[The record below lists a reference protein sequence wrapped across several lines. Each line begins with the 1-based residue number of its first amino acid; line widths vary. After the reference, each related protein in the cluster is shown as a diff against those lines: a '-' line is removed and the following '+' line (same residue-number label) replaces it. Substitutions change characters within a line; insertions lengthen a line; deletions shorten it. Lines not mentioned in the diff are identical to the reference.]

1 MQVLVAKTP
10 LEECTHCGGLWISLA
25 NFDHICS
32 DAEAQ
37 TAATG
42 LSLPPPPEPS
52 GAQVRYVK
60 CPQCGNLMNRLNY
73 AGRSGV
79 VIEICRP
86 HGIWLD
92 RDQMRQIVQF
102 IRAGGMD
109 RTRAIEKEELRRQQ
123 LATETAARIGGP
135 SSWMDNPM
143 APSVSIGHPDNV
155 QLAADL
161 IGGLASILFNHR
173 R

>member
-1 MQVLVAKTP
+1 
-10 LEECTHCGGLWISLA
+10 
-25 NFDHICS
+25 
-32 DAEAQ
+32 
-37 TAATG
+37 
-42 LSLPPPPEPS
+42 
-52 GAQVRYVK
+52 
-60 CPQCGNLMNRLNY
+60 LNY

-123 LATETAARIGGP
+123 LATETAACIGGP

-161 IGGLASILFNHR
+161 IGGLASIFFNHR